1 MTKIHIIG
9 SIGSGKTTV
18 ARWLAKEL
26 AIPHYELDN
35 VVWQRSAAGDVRR
48 SVEQRDDK
56 LATILSQGEWII
68 EGVHYKWLEPSFQA
82 ADIILYLD
90 TPYKKRRA
98 RIIKRFIKQKLG
110 LEKSNYKPSF
120 RIVKMLYQYNKHF
133 DYEER
138 DNIFKTLKPFHSKV
152 VIYRDSKDVLNKE
165 SDFLKLFK

>member
-35 VVWQRSAAGDVRR
+35 VVWQRSASGDVRR
-48 SVEQRDDK
+48 TVEQRDAQ
-56 LATILSQGEWII
+56 LAAILSQGEWII

-82 ADIILYLD
+82 ADIIIYLD
-90 TPYKKRRA
+90 TPYKKRRL

-120 RIVKMLYQYNKHF
+120 RIVKMLYQYNKRF
-133 DYEER
+133 DYEEKEQ
-138 DNIFKTLKPFHSKV
+138 IAAILKPFQKKLVSYK
-152 VIYRDSKDVLNKE
+152 DSKDVMNNE